1 MSYSLGSA
9 VLTGLSHLLE
19 LLHSPAEVP
28 VLSLTSID
36 SLKLNLDKALQPI
49 LHFFARMSAQP
60 LVHLSPI

>member
-1 MSYSLGSA
+1 
-9 VLTGLSHLLE
+9 
-19 LLHSPAEVP
+19 

-60 LVHLSPI
+60 QDAFEAARLPGNAGSC